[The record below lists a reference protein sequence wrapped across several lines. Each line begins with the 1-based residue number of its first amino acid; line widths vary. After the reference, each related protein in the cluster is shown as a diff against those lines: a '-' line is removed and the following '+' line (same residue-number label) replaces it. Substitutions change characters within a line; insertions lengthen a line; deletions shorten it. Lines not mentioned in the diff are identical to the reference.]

1 MGNIHTYERRQ
12 FEKLFDQE
20 EIDYLQQRLG
30 ILDAFLQTEQ
40 HVTADELTDILK
52 KQGQGFEKSF
62 VEETLELMRRYGF
75 AEKNRFEN
83 GEVRYEH
90 RHLGDHHDHMICTKC
105 SRIIEF
111 EDSRLENLQQEIART
126 YGFHM
131 LQHRMEIYGICD
143 RCLKERTKQIPLTV
157 AKAGERV
164 VIREL
169 TGGSS
174 SRLRLMSMGL
184 RVNDELEVI
193 TNYGQG
199 QLVVAAG
206 NQRYVLG
213 RGLSRKIV
221 VEPFPQASPAGGKD
235 ATL

>member
-20 EIDYLQQRLG
+20 KTDYLQQRLAV
-30 ILDAFLQTEQ
+30 LDAFLQTEQ
-40 HVTADELTDILK
+40 HVTAAEMAEVLNQ
-52 KQGQGFEKSF
+52 QGRRFEAPF
-62 VEETLELMRRYGF
+62 IEETLELMCRYGF
-75 AEKNRFEN
+75 AQKNRFEN

-111 EDSRLENLQQEIART
+111 EDSRLENLQQEIARS

-143 RCLKERTKQIPLTV
+143 RCLKERTKQIPLTT
-157 AKAGERV
+157 AKTGERV

-221 VEPFPQASPAGGKD
+221 VEPFPQASPADGKD
-235 ATL
+235 STP

>member
-20 EIDYLQQRLG
+20 KTDYLQQRLAV
-30 ILDAFLQTEQ
+30 LDAFLQTEQ
-40 HVTADELTDILK
+40 HVTAAEMAEVLNQ
-52 KQGQGFEKSF
+52 QGRRFEAPF
-62 VEETLELMRRYGF
+62 IEETLELMCRYGF
-75 AEKNRFEN
+75 AQKNRFEN

-111 EDSRLENLQQEIART
+111 EDSRLENLQQEIARS

-143 RCLKERTKQIPLTV
+143 RCLKERTKQIPLTT
-157 AKAGERV
+157 AKTGERV

-206 NQRYVLG
+206 NQRYVLS

-221 VEPFPQASPAGGKD
+221 VEPFPQASPADGKD
-235 ATL
+235 ATP

>member
-1 MGNIHTYERRQ
+1 MGNIHTHERRQ
-12 FEKLFDQE
+12 FEKLFEQE
-20 EIDYLQQRLG
+20 RIDSLPQRLAV
-30 ILDAFLQTEQ
+30 LDAFLQTEQ
-40 HVTADELTDILK
+40 HVTADELTNILK
-52 KQGQGFEKSF
+52 KQGRGFEKSF

-75 AEKNRFEN
+75 AQKNRFEN
-83 GEVRYEH
+83 GAARYEH

-105 SRIIEF
+105 NRIIEF
-111 EDSRLENLQQEIART
+111 EDSRLENLQQEIARS

-143 RCLKERTKQIPLTV
+143 RCLKQRMKKMPLTT
-157 AKAGERV
+157 AKTGERV
-164 VIREL
+164 MISEL

-184 RVNDELEVI
+184 RVNDEVEVI

-199 QLVVAAG
+199 QMVIAAG

-213 RGLSRKIV
+213 RGLARKIV
-221 VEPFPQASPAGGKD
+221 VEPYSHASPVGGKD
-235 ATL
+235 SAP

>member
-1 MGNIHTYERRQ
+1 MGNIHTHERRQ

-20 EIDYLQQRLG
+20 EIDCLQQRLA

-52 KQGQGFEKSF
+52 KQGQGFEKPF

-75 AEKNRFEN
+75 AQKNRFEN
-83 GEVRYEH
+83 GQARYEH

-105 SRIIEF
+105 NRIIEF
-111 EDSRLENLQQEIART
+111 EDSRLENLQQEIARS

-143 RCLKERTKQIPLTV
+143 RCLKDRMKKMPLTA
-157 AKAGERV
+157 AKIGERV

-199 QLVVAAG
+199 QMVVAAG

-213 RGLSRKIV
+213 RGLARKII
-221 VEPFPQASPAGGKD
+221 VEPYSQASPSGSKD
-235 ATL
+235 SAP